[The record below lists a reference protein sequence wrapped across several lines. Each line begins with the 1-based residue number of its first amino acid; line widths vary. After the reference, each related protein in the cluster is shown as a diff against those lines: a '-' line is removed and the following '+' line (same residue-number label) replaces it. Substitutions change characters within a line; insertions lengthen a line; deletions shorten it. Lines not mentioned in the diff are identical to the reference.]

1 MIHCSTPFYK
11 KIKENSL
18 DISRQGISTL
28 QINLGKRCNQACL
41 HCHVEAGPNKTEDM
55 TEKTAKRII
64 ELLNSSS
71 SIQTLDI
78 TGGAPEINA
87 WFRDFVVAAH
97 KKNIEV
103 IDRCNLTIFYEDGHD
118 DLPEFLADHNVH
130 VIASLPCY
138 SKENVDSQRGG
149 GVFEKSIQGL
159 KKLNSLGYA
168 KPDSK
173 RILDLVYNPL
183 GASLPP
189 AQEKL
194 QDDYRRELKELFD
207 IEFNQLFAITN
218 MPIKRFLHYLDR
230 ENKTADY
237 MQLLLDNFNPVA
249 AENVMCKSLVSV
261 GWTGE
266 LFDCDFNQMLDIP
279 LGAKKQNIW
288 DIESFEDLADEQIAL
303 GNHCYGCTAGSG
315 SSCTGTIA

>member
-18 DISRQGISTL
+18 DISRQNISTL

-55 TEKTAKRII
+55 TETTAKRII
-64 ELLNSSS
+64 ELLNTST
-71 SIQTLDI
+71 SIKTLDI

-97 KKNIEV
+97 RKNIEV
-103 IDRCNLTIFYEDGHD
+103 IDRCNLTIFYEEGHD
-118 DLPEFLADHNVH
+118 DLPEFLAEHDVH

-149 GVFEKSIQGL
+149 GVFERSIQGL

-194 QDDYRRELKELFD
+194 QSDYRRELKELFD

-230 ENKTADY
+230 EKKTEEY
-237 MQLLLDNFNPVA
+237 MQLLLDNFNPMA
-249 AENVMCKSLVSV
+249 AENVMCKSMISV

-279 LGAKKQNIW
+279 LGATKRNIW
-288 DIESFEDLADEQIAL
+288 DIESFEELKEEKIAL